1 MHRGISQIGRF
12 TVNYRVF
19 GDSYDIVKQSMFRWL
34 SSHGKWAVHPMFTD
48 EEPARYAD
56 AYRELL
62 GVDRRGLVAPET
74 IRRRLREYWITP
86 AMECKDH
93 LFIDP
98 DTGLRA
104 EIIKKHPNRC
114 LLLDELK
121 EIAKADGRK
130 NKLTLVFDQSIDR
143 SEEGV
148 QAVEASGKQ
157 LRDKLDW
164 LKHRCVHGVAYKSH
178 ANFVLVSA
186 NKEVVRQ
193 AVDTIREKS
202 RLPSSRFVCPPS
214 HCSPDCPNR
223 VVADAG

>member
-1 MHRGISQIGRF
+1 M
-12 TVNYRVF
+12 NYRVF
-19 GDSYDIVKQSMFRWL
+19 GDSYDIVKQSMLRWL
-34 SSHGKWAVHPMFTD
+34 SCHGKWAVHPMFTD
-48 EEPARYAD
+48 EDPAHYVE
-56 AYRELL
+56 AYRGLL
-62 GVDRRGLVAPET
+62 GVDCRGLVAPET
-74 IRRRLREYWITP
+74 IRRRIRGRWITP

-98 DTGLRA
+98 DTGLRT
-104 EIIKKHPNRC
+104 EILKNHPNRC

-121 EIAKADGRK
+121 KIAKADGRK

-143 SEEGV
+143 SEKDV
-148 QAVEASGKQ
+148 PAVESSEKQ

-186 NKEVVRQ
+186 NKELVRQ
-193 AVDTIREKS
+193 AVDTIRERS
-202 RLPSSRFVCPPS
+202 GLPPSRFVCPPG